1 MLEMGWVLAAD
12 AQGKGYASEAV
23 AGACA
28 WGEAHGGGRRMACII
43 APDNRPSLR
52 VAEKAGFRIWQQTTY
67 HDSPVL
73 LLTR

>member
-1 MLEMGWVLAAD
+1 
-12 AQGKGYASEAV
+12 
-23 AGACA
+23 
-28 WGEAHGGGRRMACII
+28 MACII

-52 VAEKAGFRIWQQTTY
+52 VAEKAGFRVWQQTTY